1 MFHPLF
7 MTQTFNLLRGSC
19 QHCHH
24 FLMPGA
30 LVVQYTAR
38 LLLLEHGLVAESD
51 ELELVTLHASKPAP
65 KAKSGAGS
73 GAAEDVGESTGESVP
88 EYKARVWRIMTN
100 LIKRA
105 RSERRFG
112 DRDAYKSAIAFDRRK
127 ALVAEFL
134 KSANRKKCANCGA

>member
-1 MFHPLF
+1 

-51 ELELVTLHASKPAP
+51 ELELITLHSSKPIP
-65 KAKSGAGS
+65 KGKSGGTAAAAGS
-73 GAAEDVGESTGESVP
+73 GATEDIGESTGESVQ
-88 EYKARVWRIMTN
+88 EYKARVWRVMAN
-100 LIKRA
+100 MIKRA
-105 RSERRFG
+105 RAEQRFG